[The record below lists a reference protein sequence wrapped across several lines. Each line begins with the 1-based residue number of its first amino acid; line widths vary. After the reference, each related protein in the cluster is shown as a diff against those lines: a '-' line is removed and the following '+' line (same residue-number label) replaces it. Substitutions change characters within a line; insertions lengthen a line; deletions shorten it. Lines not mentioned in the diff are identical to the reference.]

1 MGPDCRT
8 RPGPAPIS
16 RWDDCAYRAECVGG
30 PPVGNSPSVAFM
42 ASRSR
47 RSSSRRAR
55 MVAKSSAARGLVT
68 FPPIR
73 SVAFLLELYGPSC
86 RGRIVIG
93 LISAGKSRPFSADHE
108 LDETPARRT
117 GWALRRIAPQG
128 DQRSTPKRRRHGPWG
143 MACKAIYPCRR
154 SGRDRLADWLLKA

>member
-73 SVAFLLELYGPSC
+73 SVAFLLALYGPSW

-108 LDETPARRT
+108 LDEKSADRMGAAADRT
-117 GWALRRIAPQG
+117 
-128 DQRSTPKRRRHGPWG
+128 STCPKVHPEGTATRPLD
-143 MACKAIYPCRR
+143 MACRALYPCRR
-154 SGRDRLADWLLKA
+154 SSRDRLADWLRKA